1 MPNIV
6 ILSHW
11 RVGST
16 NFKKTLE
23 QITGQEFWNEP
34 NFKKHK
40 NTIDSMGFNEF
51 MEKSK
56 WKSMKCDYVKSKD
69 YLNEIL
75 DYADMVFLLKRRD
88 VTAQANSYGKLLNTI
103 LEKEDA
109 RIWNHGVSKLSIRE
123 IKEANDLMT
132 ELVKKHPNH
141 RILWYEDITDIL
153 SRKEDE

>member
-23 QITGQEFWNEP
+23 QITGEKFWNEP

-51 MEKSK
+51 MKTSK
-56 WKSMKCDYVKSKD
+56 WKSMKCDYEKSKD

-88 VTAQANSYGKLLNTI
+88 VTAQINSYEKLLNT
-103 LEKEDA
+103 
-109 RIWNHGVSKLSIRE
+109 KLYVRE

-153 SRKEDE
+153 SRREDE

>member
-56 WKSMKCDYVKSKD
+56 WKRMKCDYVKSKD
-69 YLNEIL
+69 
-75 DYADMVFLLKRRD
+75 
-88 VTAQANSYGKLLNTI
+88 
-103 LEKEDA
+103 
-109 RIWNHGVSKLSIRE
+109 
-123 IKEANDLMT
+123 
-132 ELVKKHPNH
+132 
-141 RILWYEDITDIL
+141 
-153 SRKEDE
+153 

>member
-56 WKSMKCDYVKSKD
+56 WKSMKCDYEKSKEF
-69 YLNEIL
+69 LSEIM
-75 DYADMVFLLKRRD
+75 DYADMVFLLIRKD
-88 VTAQANSYGKLLNTI
+88 IDAQIDSYYELLGEKLNRAEIIRATFEMETI
-103 LEKEDA
+103 VE
-109 RIWNHGVSKLSIRE
+109 R
-123 IKEANDLMT
+123 
-132 ELVKKHPNH
+132 HPNH
-141 RILWYEDITDIL
+141 RILYYEDMVNFL
-153 SRKEDE
+153 SRRENEVR

>member
-23 QITGQEFWNEP
+23 QITGEKFWNEP
-34 NFKKHK
+34 NFKKHE

-88 VTAQANSYGKLLNTI
+88 VTAQINSYEKLLNT
-103 LEKEDA
+103 
-109 RIWNHGVSKLSIRE
+109 KLYVRE

-153 SRKEDE
+153 SRREDE

>member
-23 QITGQEFWNEP
+23 QITGEKFWNEP

-51 MEKSK
+51 MKTSK
-56 WKSMKCDYVKSKD
+56 WKSMKCDYEKSKD

-88 VTAQANSYGKLLNTI
+88 VTAQINSYEKLLNT
-103 LEKEDA
+103 
-109 RIWNHGVSKLSIRE
+109 KLYVRE

-132 ELVKKHPNH
+132 EMVKKHPNH

-153 SRKEDE
+153 SRREDE

>member
-23 QITGQEFWNEP
+23 QITGEKFWNEP

-51 MEKSK
+51 MKKSK
-56 WKSMKCDYVKSKD
+56 WNSMKCDYVKSKD

-88 VTAQANSYGKLLNTI
+88 VTAQINSYEKLLNT
-103 LEKEDA
+103 
-109 RIWNHGVSKLSIRE
+109 KLYVRE

-153 SRKEDE
+153 SRREDE

>member
-51 MEKSK
+51 MKKSK
-56 WKSMKCDYVKSKD
+56 WNSMKCDYEKSKD

-88 VTAQANSYGKLLNTI
+88 VTAQINSYEKLLNT
-103 LEKEDA
+103 
-109 RIWNHGVSKLSIRE
+109 KLYVRE

>member
-1 MPNIV
+1 MYKKIV

-40 NTIDSMGFNEF
+40 NTIDSIGFNKF

-69 YLNEIL
+69 YSDYKISKRFVGVNNCLVLISIL
-75 DYADMVFLLKRRD
+75 PPIFGLV
-88 VTAQANSYGKLLNTI
+88 
-103 LEKEDA
+103 
-109 RIWNHGVSKLSIRE
+109 RIFCCHL
-123 IKEANDLMT
+123 
-132 ELVKKHPNH
+132 
-141 RILWYEDITDIL
+141 
-153 SRKEDE
+153 

>member
-1 MPNIV
+1 MYKKIV

-51 MEKSK
+51 MKKSK
-56 WKSMKCDYVKSKD
+56 WNSMKCDYEKSKD

-88 VTAQANSYGKLLNTI
+88 VTAQINSYEKLLNT
-103 LEKEDA
+103 
-109 RIWNHGVSKLSIRE
+109 KLYVRE

-132 ELVKKHPNH
+132 EMVKKHPNH

>member
-51 MEKSK
+51 MKTSK
-56 WKSMKCDYVKSKD
+56 WKSMKCDYEKSKD

-88 VTAQANSYGKLLNTI
+88 VTAQINSYEKLLNT
-103 LEKEDA
+103 
-109 RIWNHGVSKLSIRE
+109 KLYVRE

>member
-1 MPNIV
+1 MSNIV

-34 NFKKHK
+34 NFKKHE

-51 MEKSK
+51 MKKSK
-56 WKSMKCDYVKSKD
+56 WNSMKCDYEKSKD

-88 VTAQANSYGKLLNTI
+88 VTAQINSYEKLLNT
-103 LEKEDA
+103 
-109 RIWNHGVSKLSIRE
+109 KLYVRE

-132 ELVKKHPNH
+132 EMVKKHPNH

>member
-1 MPNIV
+1 MYKKIV

-51 MEKSK
+51 MKKSK
-56 WKSMKCDYVKSKD
+56 WNSMKCDYVKSKD

-88 VTAQANSYGKLLNTI
+88 VTAQINSYEKLLNT
-103 LEKEDA
+103 
-109 RIWNHGVSKLSIRE
+109 KLYVRE

-132 ELVKKHPNH
+132 EMVKKHPNH
-141 RILWYEDITDIL
+141 RILWYEDIIDIL
-153 SRKEDE
+153 SRREDE

>member
-23 QITGQEFWNEP
+23 QITGEKFWNEP

-56 WKSMKCDYVKSKD
+56 WKSMKCDYEKSKEF
-69 YLNEIL
+69 LPEIM
-75 DYADMVFLLKRRD
+75 DYADMVFLLLRKD
-88 VTAQANSYGKLLNTI
+88 IDAQIDSYYELLGEKLNRAEIIRATLEMQTI
-103 LEKEDA
+103 VE
-109 RIWNHGVSKLSIRE
+109 R
-123 IKEANDLMT
+123 
-132 ELVKKHPNH
+132 HPNH
-141 RILWYEDITDIL
+141 RILYYEDMVNFL
-153 SRKEDE
+153 SRREDEVR

>member
-34 NFKKHK
+34 NFKKHE

-51 MEKSK
+51 MKKSK
-56 WKSMKCDYVKSKD
+56 WNSMKCDYEKSKD

-88 VTAQANSYGKLLNTI
+88 VTAQINSYEKLLNT
-103 LEKEDA
+103 
-109 RIWNHGVSKLSIRE
+109 KLYVRE

-132 ELVKKHPNH
+132 EMVKKHPNH

>member
-51 MEKSK
+51 MKKSK
-56 WKSMKCDYVKSKD
+56 WNSMKCDYVKSKD

-88 VTAQANSYGKLLNTI
+88 VTAQINSYEKLLNT
-103 LEKEDA
+103 
-109 RIWNHGVSKLSIRE
+109 KLYVRE

-132 ELVKKHPNH
+132 EMVKKHPNH
-141 RILWYEDITDIL
+141 RILWYEDIIDIL
-153 SRKEDE
+153 SRREDE

>member
-51 MEKSK
+51 MKKSK
-56 WKSMKCDYVKSKD
+56 WNSMKCDYEKSKD

-88 VTAQANSYGKLLNTI
+88 VTAQINSYEKLLNT
-103 LEKEDA
+103 
-109 RIWNHGVSKLSIRE
+109 KLYVRE

-132 ELVKKHPNH
+132 EMVKKHPNH
-141 RILWYEDITDIL
+141 RILWYEDIIDIL
-153 SRKEDE
+153 SRREDE

>member
-88 VTAQANSYGKLLNTI
+88 VTAQANSYGKLLNT
-103 LEKEDA
+103 
-109 RIWNHGVSKLSIRE
+109 KLYVRE

>member
-23 QITGQEFWNEP
+23 QITGEKFWNEP

-88 VTAQANSYGKLLNTI
+88 VTAQINSYEKLLNT
-103 LEKEDA
+103 
-109 RIWNHGVSKLSIRE
+109 KLYVRE

>member
-51 MEKSK
+51 MKKSK
-56 WKSMKCDYVKSKD
+56 WNSMKCDYEKSKD

-88 VTAQANSYGKLLNTI
+88 VTAQINSYEKLLNT
-103 LEKEDA
+103 
-109 RIWNHGVSKLSIRE
+109 KLYVRE

-132 ELVKKHPNH
+132 EMVKKHPNH
-141 RILWYEDITDIL
+141 RILWYEDIIDIL

>member
-51 MEKSK
+51 MKKSK
-56 WKSMKCDYVKSKD
+56 WNSMKCDYEKSKD

-88 VTAQANSYGKLLNTI
+88 VTAQINSYEKLLNT
-103 LEKEDA
+103 
-109 RIWNHGVSKLSIRE
+109 KLYVRE

-132 ELVKKHPNH
+132 EMVKKHPNH

-153 SRKEDE
+153 SRREDE

>member
-51 MEKSK
+51 MKKSK
-56 WKSMKCDYVKSKD
+56 WNSMKCDYEKSKD

-88 VTAQANSYGKLLNTI
+88 VTAQINSYEKLLNT
-103 LEKEDA
+103 
-109 RIWNHGVSKLSIRE
+109 KLYVRE

-132 ELVKKHPNH
+132 EMVKKHPNH

>member
-40 NTIDSMGFNEF
+40 NTIDSIGFNKF

-56 WKSMKCDYVKSKD
+56 WKSMKCDYEKSKEF
-69 YLNEIL
+69 LSEIM
-75 DYADMVFLLKRRD
+75 DYADMVFLLLRKD
-88 VTAQANSYGKLLNTI
+88 VDAQIQSYRNLLGEHLDKNEIIRATI
-103 LEKEDA
+103 EME
-109 RIWNHGVSKLSIRE
+109 SIVER
-123 IKEANDLMT
+123 
-132 ELVKKHPNH
+132 HPNH
-141 RILWYEDITDIL
+141 RILYYEDMVNFL
-153 SRKEDE
+153 SRREDEVR